1 MKVFA
6 PCFECTFSSNPR
18 FESQLVDYFDDGVAF
33 ATCSVGHKFAVI
45 VQAQK
50 FEILLNS
57 GAAALLEGFTLEACA
72 SFSAALER
80 FYEFFIRS
88 SARSRKISTDL
99 FDEMFKTMAQQS
111 ERQFGTFLMLYLL
124 EFNEPYKENPKIR
137 TFRNK
142 VIHKGEI
149 PKNDKA
155 TEFCSW
161 VYDEI
166 NKVYQRM
173 SDKGD
178 NFSLREATMEMIV
191 SRGKNIPNGMRVATA
206 GETGISPLSHKDQ
219 KASFSEALEAFRK
232 SREMLRGTVIDPF
245 PMGRHDHSE
254 QN

>member
-1 MKVFA
+1 MKVLA
-6 PCFECTFSSNPR
+6 PCFECTFSPTPR

-33 ATCSVGHKFAVI
+33 VTCSVGHKFAVI

-57 GAAALLEGFTLEACA
+57 GGAALLEGFTLEACA

-88 SARSRKISTDL
+88 SARSREISTDL
-99 FDEMFKTMAQQS
+99 FDEMFKTMAQQP
-111 ERQFGTFLMLYLL
+111 ERQFGAFLMLYLL
-124 EFNEPYKENPKIR
+124 EFNEPYKENPKIK
-137 TFRNK
+137 TFRK
-142 VIHKGEI
+142 KIIHKGEI

-161 VYDEI
+161 IYDEI

-173 SDKGD
+173 LDKGD
-178 NFSLREATMEMIV
+178 NFCLQEATMEIMV
-191 SRGKNIPNGMRVATA
+191 SRRKNIPNGMRVATVGEA
-206 GETGISPLSHKDQ
+206 GVFPLCHKDQ

-232 SREMLRGTVIDPF
+232 LREMLRGTVIDPF
-245 PMGRHDHSE
+245 PMGRHGNSE
-254 QN
+254 

>member
-1 MKVFA
+1 MKILA

-33 ATCSVGHKFAVI
+33 VTCSVGHKFAAI

-57 GAAALLEGFTLEACA
+57 GASALLDGFTLEACA

-88 SARSRKISTDL
+88 SAKGRKISTDL

-111 ERQFGTFLMLYLL
+111 ERQFGAFLMLYLL
-124 EFNEPYKENPKIR
+124 EFKKAYKENPKIR

-166 NKVYQRM
+166 NKIYQSM
-173 SDKGD
+173 SDKCD
-178 NFSLREATMEMIV
+178 NFCLQEVTMEMNAK
-191 SRGKNIPNGMRVATA
+191 RQKNVPNGMRVAIV
-206 GETGISPLSHKDQ
+206 GETGIFPLCHKDQ
-219 KASFSEALEAFRK
+219 KGSFDEALEAFQK
-232 SREMLRGTVIDPF
+232 SREMLRRTVIDPF
-245 PMGRHDHSE
+245 PMGRHCHSE
-254 QN
+254 